1 MSDTPVSETCWKKT
15 RATLNPRC
23 PASHESHSMPTA
35 SLAQIPAQSI
45 EDAVEILAGR
55 TLAVLTGAGISTDSG
70 IPDYRGEGAPQAHPM
85 TITDFLKSSEHRRR
99 YWLGS
104 HVGWKRFASVQPNA
118 GHYAL
123 AGAEEAGLV
132 AGVVTQ
138 NVDALH
144 QKAGSLRVVD
154 LHGRLDRVRC
164 VHCGQSFGRHHIAD
178 AIDEL
183 NPWFSQWVPAG
194 DVRPDGDVGVSVPD
208 AFEIPA
214 CDVCGGVLKPEVVF
228 FGEFVPPAVFA
239 HAAAT
244 VASADALVVAG
255 SSLVVNTGMRL
266 VREAVG
272 KRVPIV
278 IINRGP
284 TKADRLATVRIEGG
298 TSESLQALVGAL
310 TAR

>member
-1 MSDTPVSETCWKKT
+1 
-15 RATLNPRC
+15 
-23 PASHESHSMPTA
+23 MPTA
-35 SLAQIPAQSI
+35 SLAELSPQTV
-45 EDAVEILAGR
+45 EDAIDVLAGS
-55 TLAVLTGAGISTDSG
+55 TFAVLTGAGISTDSG
-70 IPDYRGEGAPQAHPM
+70 IPDYRGEGAPKAHPM
-85 TITDFLKSSEHRRR
+85 TIHDFMKSSEHRRR

-104 HVGWKRFASVQPNA
+104 HVGWRGFAGVEPNA
-118 GHYAL
+118 GHLAL
-123 AGAEEAGLV
+123 AAAEAAGLIT
-132 AGVVTQ
+132 GVVTQ

-164 VHCGQSFGRHHIAD
+164 VHCGQSFGRQHIAD
-178 AIDEL
+178 AIDQL
-183 NPWFSQWVPAG
+183 NPWFADWVPSG
-194 DVRPDGDVGVSVPD
+194 DIRPDGDVGVEVPD
-208 AFEIPA
+208 AFEIPV
-214 CDVCGGVLKPEVVF
+214 CDVCGGIVKPEVVF

-244 VASADALVVAG
+244 VASADALLVAG

-272 KRVPIV
+272 KKVPIV

-298 TSESLQALVGAL
+298 TSESLQALTRAL
-310 TAR
+310 IER